1 MVMGRIIID
10 LPKGQEKE
18 IEKML
23 ELGLYK
29 TKSELVRDAVRKLII
44 EEKKR
49 RMTFSRNGGDEY
61 F

>member
-1 MVMGRIIID
+1 MGRIIID

-18 IEKML
+18 IKRML

-49 RMTFSRNGGDEY
+49 RVAFFRNGGGG
-61 F
+61 

>member
-1 MVMGRIIID
+1 MGRIIID

-18 IEKML
+18 IKRML

-49 RMTFSRNGGDEY
+49 RVAFFRNGGEDEH